1 MPRGKNQRGTSTPRG
16 TGRGNK
22 QHVADEDLRRSS
34 RNGNSISDQDAAQT
48 QLNPQ
53 QSYQQLPP
61 SNSND
66 GEFSQLDVSCLLARV
81 NRLSKDLKF
90 LCDENTQLKGEII
103 LIKSALN
110 SQTKKIS
117 ELEIELDD
125 LQQYGRRENVCF
137 SNLKIDDKPVIDQ
150 VISLCEEINVTVTK
164 NDLVD
169 VHPLPSTRGHA
180 KRIIAR
186 FKDRKLGQ
194 QVMGARKSAKNIGA
208 NKKKQLAADPSRGFG
223 IQPNITSKRAMLLK
237 QAKAAVE
244 KGQLNVLSQPLC
256 ICIVFNSLSDI
267 VVKQVLHYA
276 TQMDFS
282 VESLHT
288 TEKKM
293 KSEMVRLMKAAN
305 VSSVADLKKSA
316 LNKLNKGPLVDFLEN
331 LVELFDNSLD
341 LCKAAAS
348 SVDEMKTKVMD
359 TQNQL
364 LIRQQ
369 EDLVSVKD
377 TVQNEM
383 KSWADVVKKSDK

>member
-244 KGQLNVLSQPLC
+244 KGHKLVDGQRGTKRLLDTDGHLYSRRADRETLVTSYWRCQKYRSQKCSAAVTLLKEDLTLITNQKPHSHLPGTQVTEKLEFRQSLKRKAFDQHLSATQNILTEALSGCSSDLNVELPKL
-256 ICIVFNSLSDI
+256 
-267 VVKQVLHYA
+267 
-276 TQMDFS
+276 
-282 VESLHT
+282 ESLAR
-288 TEKKM
+288 
-293 KSEMVRLMKAAN
+293 V
-305 VSSVADLKKSA
+305 
-316 LNKLNKGPLVDFLEN
+316 
-331 LVELFDNSLD
+331 
-341 LCKAAAS
+341 
-348 SVDEMKTKVMD
+348 
-359 TQNQL
+359 
-364 LIRQQ
+364 
-369 EDLVSVKD
+369 
-377 TVQNEM
+377 VQRC
-383 KSWADVVKKSDK
+383 

>member
-244 KGQLNVLSQPLC
+244 KGQLNGLY
-256 ICIVFNSLSDI
+256 I
-267 VVKQVLHYA
+267 
-276 TQMDFS
+276 
-282 VESLHT
+282 E
-288 TEKKM
+288 
-293 KSEMVRLMKAAN
+293 
-305 VSSVADLKKSA
+305 
-316 LNKLNKGPLVDFLEN
+316 
-331 LVELFDNSLD
+331 
-341 LCKAAAS
+341 
-348 SVDEMKTKVMD
+348 
-359 TQNQL
+359 
-364 LIRQQ
+364 
-369 EDLVSVKD
+369 
-377 TVQNEM
+377 
-383 KSWADVVKKSDK
+383 

>member
-244 KGQLNVLSQPLC
+244 KGQLNGTWVDIKTGAILIRVKPGERPRVMRNTCDILKLVPDFVPTEVLFC
-256 ICIVFNSLSDI
+256 
-267 VVKQVLHYA
+267 
-276 TQMDFS
+276 
-282 VESLHT
+282 
-288 TEKKM
+288 
-293 KSEMVRLMKAAN
+293 
-305 VSSVADLKKSA
+305 
-316 LNKLNKGPLVDFLEN
+316 VDK
-331 LVELFDNSLD
+331 LFDIYDSNSGND
-341 LCKAAAS
+341 C
-348 SVDEMKTKVMD
+348 D
-359 TQNQL
+359 T
-364 LIRQQ
+364 
-369 EDLVSVKD
+369 S
-377 TVQNEM
+377 
-383 KSWADVVKKSDK
+383 